1 MGRGGQAEGP
11 PPAVALFEV
20 DPRRGVEA
28 APAAPATTP
37 VATADGDVAPLLAKP
52 DAVVAAAPTHPGL
65 LSWKSFDAPDG
76 ERVTIVEFVDEEA
89 YRAWVREPAHV
100 AAKARRLEVYE
111 ELSTTV
117 GAVTEP
123 VRRWAA
129 PS

>member
-1 MGRGGQAEGP
+1 MAILAARCHD
-11 PPAVALFEV
+11 LLV
-20 DPRRGVEA
+20 DPGIIVVFRSRLR
-28 APAAPATTP
+28 
-37 VATADGDVAPLLAKP
+37 DGALPLKEELNET
-52 DAVVAAAPTHPGL
+52 VAAAAPSHPGL